1 MIDLLTIDLSCCI
14 KPFLKGIKRGIVL
27 IEVFRINVKRKGI
40 NNNFNRYH
48 QKANVSKEG
57 LIKSA

>member
-1 MIDLLTIDLSCCI
+1 MIDISCCI
-14 KPFLKGIKRGIVL
+14 KPFIKGIKSGIVL
-27 IEVFRINVKRKGI
+27 IEVFRINVKRKGN

>member
-48 QKANVSKEG
+48 QKPHVSKEG